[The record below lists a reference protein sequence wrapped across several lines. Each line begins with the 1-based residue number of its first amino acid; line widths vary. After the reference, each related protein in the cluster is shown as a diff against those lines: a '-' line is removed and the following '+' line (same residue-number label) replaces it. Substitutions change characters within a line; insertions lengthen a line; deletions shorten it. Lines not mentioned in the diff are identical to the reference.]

1 VKPKKTVI
9 FIDDHPVFRKGLK
22 ALVAEG
28 KTYDVLGE
36 AGSAG
41 EGLKLAL
48 TVRPD
53 IAVVDLSLPDRSG
66 IELIRELVHRLPS
79 CRALVVSVHEK
90 TDIIADAFQ
99 AGARGYVVKDSAEG
113 SILAALA
120 ALAEDEYYMDSA
132 VSAQVVKNILQRQTR
147 NIQLTD
153 GRYESLTAREQE
165 VMSLLAQGRTVR
177 EIAEKLSISQK
188 TVENHRSNIYSK
200 LDRFLKEGME
210 LEQAYRETLKTTG
223 KAVAFT
229 GLTLAVGVILWIFS
243 SIKFQ
248 ADMGILLTFMF
259 LWNMVGALW
268 LLPSLACFLLRP
280 RKR

>member
-1 VKPKKTVI
+1 MKPKKTVI

-200 LDRFLKEGME
+200 LD
-210 LEQAYRETLKTTG
+210 
-223 KAVAFT
+223 
-229 GLTLAVGVILWIFS
+229 IHS
-243 SIKFQ
+243 SIDLVRFAVKLGIV
-248 ADMGILLTFMF
+248 DMD
-259 LWNMVGALW
+259 LW
-268 LLPSLACFLLRP
+268 
-280 RKR
+280 K

>member
-1 VKPKKTVI
+1 MKPKKTVI

-22 ALVAEG
+22 ALVAER

-53 IAVVDLSLPDRSG
+53 MAVVDLSLPDRSG
-66 IELIRELVHRLPS
+66 IDLIRELGRRLPT

-90 TDIIADAFQ
+90 TDIIADAFR

-113 SILAALA
+113 SILAALD

-132 VSAQVVKNILQRQTR
+132 VSAQVVKNILQRHTR

-177 EIAEKLSISQK
+177 QIAEKLSISQK

-200 LDRFLKEGME
+200 LDIHCSIDLVRFSVKLGIVDVE
-210 LEQAYRETLKTTG
+210 LWK
-223 KAVAFT
+223 
-229 GLTLAVGVILWIFS
+229 
-243 SIKFQ
+243 
-248 ADMGILLTFMF
+248 
-259 LWNMVGALW
+259 
-268 LLPSLACFLLRP
+268 
-280 RKR
+280 

>member
-28 KTYDVLGE
+28 RTYDAAGE
-36 AGSAG
+36 AGSAA
-41 EGLKLAL
+41 EGLKLAMAA
-48 TVRPD
+48 RPD

-66 IELIRELVHRLPS
+66 IELIRELCRRLPD

-113 SILAALA
+113 SILAALD
-120 ALAEDEYYMDSA
+120 ALAEGEYYMDSA
-132 VSAQVVKNILQRQTR
+132 VSAQVVKNILQRRKQ

-153 GRYESLTAREQE
+153 SRYESLTAREQE
-165 VMSLLAQGRTVR
+165 VMALLAQGASTRN
-177 EIAEKLSISQK
+177 IAEKLCISRK

-200 LDRFLKEGME
+200 LDIHHSIDLVRFAARLGIID
-210 LEQAYRETLKTTG
+210 
-223 KAVAFT
+223 VS
-229 GLTLAVGVILWIFS
+229 LW
-243 SIKFQ
+243 K
-248 ADMGILLTFMF
+248 
-259 LWNMVGALW
+259 
-268 LLPSLACFLLRP
+268 
-280 RKR
+280 